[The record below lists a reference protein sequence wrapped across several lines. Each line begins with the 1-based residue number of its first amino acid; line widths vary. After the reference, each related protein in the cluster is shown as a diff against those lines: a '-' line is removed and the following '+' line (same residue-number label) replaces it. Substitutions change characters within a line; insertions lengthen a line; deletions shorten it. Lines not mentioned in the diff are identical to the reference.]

1 MAVNIDLSGR
11 VAIVTGSGSG
21 IGRAAALRFAEAG
34 ADVVVADIVEEA
46 AKKVSQ
52 EVKGL
57 GRQTMP
63 ITVDVTDS
71 ETVNSMVNATLST
84 FGHIDILVNNAGYAT
99 SKSFMKIDRK
109 EYDKDIY
116 VTLYGTLFCTRAVLP
131 SMIEHKYGKIVNT
144 ISDAGRVGERT
155 QPVYSAAKG
164 GVAAFT
170 KALAKDVGR
179 YNITVNGVSPSF
191 TKTPMTVDVLK
202 MVEEEKLV
210 KNYPLGR
217 LGEPIDIANA
227 ILFLS
232 SDLSSWITGQILSVN
247 GGLYTI

>member
-1 MAVNIDLSGR
+1 MTVTIDLNGK
-11 VAIVTGSGSG
+11 VAIVTGSASG
-21 IGRAAALRFAEAG
+21 IGRETALLFARAG
-34 ADVVVADIVEEA
+34 ADVGVADLVEEG
-46 AKKVSQ
+46 AKEVCQ
-52 EVKGL
+52 EIEVL
-57 GRQTMP
+57 GRIAVP
-63 ITVDVTDS
+63 LVVDVTDNNA
-71 ETVNSMVNATLST
+71 VNSMVHKALSN

-99 SKSFMKIDRK
+99 TKGFMKIDSK

-116 VTLYGTLFCTRAVLP
+116 VTLYGTLFCTKAVLP
-131 SMIEHKYGKIVNT
+131 AMIERKYGKIVNT
-144 ISDAGRVGERT
+144 ISDAGRVGERA

-179 YNITVNGVSPSF
+179 FNITVNGVSPSF
-191 TKTPMTVDVLK
+191 TKTPMTADALK
-202 MVEEEKLV
+202 SVGEEKLV